1 MGLSI
6 SEEQNGDKRILRL
19 EGSLDAQTVSSL
31 ESEIEALFEAQ
42 HRKVL
47 LDFTQVDGLSSDSL
61 QMLFEKTK
69 KFTGGRGNLGL
80 SNISSELMQVI
91 QSAGLDRLLLIYRNE
106 QEALR
111 AMA

>member
-6 SEEQNGDKRILRL
+6 SSEQNGDKRILRL
-19 EGSLDAQTVSSL
+19 EGSLDAQTYSSL
-31 ESEIEALFEAQ
+31 ENEIEALFAAK

-47 LDFTQVDGLSSDSL
+47 LDFAKIDELSNDSL
-61 QMLFEKTK
+61 QMLFAKTK

-80 SNISSELMQVI
+80 SNISDKLMQVI

-106 QEALR
+106 QEALS